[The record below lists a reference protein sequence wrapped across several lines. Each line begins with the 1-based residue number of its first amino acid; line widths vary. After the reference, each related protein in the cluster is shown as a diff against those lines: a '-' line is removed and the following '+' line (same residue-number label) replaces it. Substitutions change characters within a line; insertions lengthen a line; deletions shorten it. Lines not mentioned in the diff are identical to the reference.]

1 MTEMQEMLRKLRKK
15 RGLTQEQFAD
25 IIHITQEAY
34 SNYERGTRTP
44 DIITLIKIADYY
56 EISLDLLTGR
66 YKRNSE

>member
-66 YKRNSE
+66 YKRTGE

>member
-1 MTEMQEMLRKLRKK
+1 MTEMQEMLKKLRKK
-15 RGLTQEQFAD
+15 RGLTQEQFAN

>member
-66 YKRNSE
+66 YKRSE